1 MVLLADAHRCRRPL
15 ATACLPAAAA
25 LTSLPLRLSPRRFA
39 AAARMAAPPP
49 RPVGLRRRLCERLV
63 RGRVATVASSDE
75 CGRFTPGVPPPWPV
89 CRGDERVH
97 LRRRRLGRRAIPVLD
112 GEARNATPSL
122 QSNKSFFGSYAS
134 LETNKSFFG
143 RTLPFP
149 SNGRA
154 GSVIACRGRIGRIGF
169 LDAALTRFATVVVP
183 VSDRDERLHRNR
195 NRA

>member
-1 MVLLADAHRCRRPL
+1 MVRRCASLSSASCCRMPAGRRRAHFTAVTAISSPIRRQR
-15 ATACLPAAAA
+15 PAW
-25 LTSLPLRLSPRRFA
+25 LRRR
-39 AAARMAAPPP
+39 R
-49 RPVGLRRRLCERLV
+49 RPVGLRRRLCERFA
-63 RGRVATVASSDE
+63 RGHVATVASSDE

-97 LRRRRLGRRAIPVLD
+97 LRRRRLGRRAIPLLD

-122 QSNKSFFGSYAS
+122 QSNKSFVGRYAS

-154 GSVIACRGRIGRIGF
+154 GSVIACRGRIGQIGL
-169 LDAALTRFATVVVP
+169 LDAALTRFATAVVP
-183 VSDRDERLHRNR
+183 VTDRDGRLHRSR